1 MSDCA
6 MVLCGVVVHCFL
18 YICLLT
24 KFLSYGETADER
36 FIRLLGQILHMLC
49 LFTVTEYRM
58 KKYRLGNLQVP
69 VGLLPNG
76 VREYIVNQMA
86 GVDTEG
92 NVRRAVDRE
101 TGEQYIII
109 TLTASL
115 ATFHD
120 IENGFLTSDLWD
132 YETLHDEGRRGFS
145 HRRFVILQ
153 SWKGAVRG
161 RNSNPSY
168 DYVSSQGGS
177 SRSGSSRGGSS
188 RGGSSRGGPVV

>member
-1 MSDCA
+1 
-6 MVLCGVVVHCFL
+6 
-18 YICLLT
+18 
-24 KFLSYGETADER
+24 
-36 FIRLLGQILHMLC
+36 
-49 LFTVTEYRM
+49 M
-58 KKYRLGNLQVP
+58 KKYRLDNLQVP

-109 TLTASL
+109 TITASL

-120 IENGFLTSDLWD
+120 IENGFLNSDLWD
-132 YETLHDEGRRGFS
+132 YETLHDEGRAGFS
-145 HRRFVILQ
+145 HRRFVILP
-153 SWKGAVRG
+153 SWKGAVCG

-177 SRSGSSRGGSS
+177 SRSSSSRSGSSRSV
-188 RGGSSRGGPVV
+188 SSRGGPVV

>member
-1 MSDCA
+1 MYSC
-6 MVLCGVVVHCFL
+6 LFYHTVVVVVL
-18 YICLLT
+18 
-24 KFLSYGETADER
+24 DE
-36 FIRLLGQILHMLC
+36 ILHMLC

-101 TGEQYIII
+101 TGEQYIMI

-115 ATFHD
+115 ATLDD
-120 IENGFLTSDLWD
+120 IENSFLTSDLWD
-132 YETLHDEGRRGFS
+132 YETLHDEARRGFS
-145 HRRFVILQ
+145 HRRFMILQ
-153 SWKGAVRG
+153 SWKGAV
-161 RNSNPSY
+161 N
-168 DYVSSQGGS
+168 
-177 SRSGSSRGGSS
+177 
-188 RGGSSRGGPVV
+188 